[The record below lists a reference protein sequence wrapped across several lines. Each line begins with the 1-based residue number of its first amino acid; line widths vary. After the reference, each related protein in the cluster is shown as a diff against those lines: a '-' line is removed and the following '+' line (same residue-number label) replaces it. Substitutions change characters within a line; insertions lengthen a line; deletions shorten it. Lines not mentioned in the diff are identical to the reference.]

1 MNNDINFINGE
12 RAALLGFTYFDYLG
26 FKKIKNLRSS
36 WGSYQKAFSAPY
48 NKLLASNIPPDLAT
62 KFINWRKS
70 FNFADALESLKK
82 ESINFISLIDKE
94 YPLLLKEISSPPLII
109 FYSGNVSL
117 LSDAK
122 NQRLA
127 IVGSRKSNEYANQV
141 LASIM
146 SSLVK
151 NDITIVSG
159 LAIGTDAEAHQEAI
173 RNKGKTIA
181 VLGTGID
188 RASFYPLINLEL
200 ANDII
205 KNFGLIISEFPPG
218 TKAKPIN
225 FPRRNR
231 IISGL
236 CQATLVVQAE
246 KKSGSLITANY
257 SLEQNREVLSIPG
270 SVLCKLSQGTNELIK
285 EGAKV
290 VTDANDILEIYN
302 NKK

>member
-1 MNNDINFINGE
+1 MNNNINFITEE
-12 RAALLGFTYFDYLG
+12 RMALLGFTYFDYLG
-26 FKKIKNLRSS
+26 FKKIKNLKSAC
-36 WGSYQKAFSAPY
+36 GSYKEAFSAPY
-48 NKLLASNIPPDLAT
+48 NKLLSSNISPNLAT

-70 FNFADALESLKK
+70 FDCYKALESLKK

-94 YPLLLKEISSPPLII
+94 YPLLLKEISSPPLTL

-117 LSDAK
+117 LNDTK
-122 NQRLA
+122 NRRLA

-159 LAIGTDAEAHQEAI
+159 LAIGVDAEAHQEAI

-205 KNFGLIISEFPPG
+205 KNFGLMISEFPPG